1 MIHEQEGAHRSS
13 PAGLPPE
20 PMCLII
26 PGFISLRK
34 LVVICGSGLRGPGAT
49 APLAGAFSW
58 FKVEKDRPLA
68 PALARAGPAFAL
80 GWLETLSDFL
90 RLLEVFG
97 HGTPEEQASGNTS
110 DRDGD
115 IELCS
120 HAEDAVF
127 HRGGTCPL
135 RNRDAGSGV
144 VERLDFSLEGLIEL
158 RVHPGA
164 PAHGAGFC

>member
-13 PAGLPPE
+13 PAGPPPE
-20 PMCLII
+20 PMSLII

-97 HGTPEEQASGNTS
+97 HGTPEE
-110 DRDGD
+110 
-115 IELCS
+115 
-120 HAEDAVF
+120 
-127 HRGGTCPL
+127 
-135 RNRDAGSGV
+135 
-144 VERLDFSLEGLIEL
+144 
-158 RVHPGA
+158 
-164 PAHGAGFC
+164 